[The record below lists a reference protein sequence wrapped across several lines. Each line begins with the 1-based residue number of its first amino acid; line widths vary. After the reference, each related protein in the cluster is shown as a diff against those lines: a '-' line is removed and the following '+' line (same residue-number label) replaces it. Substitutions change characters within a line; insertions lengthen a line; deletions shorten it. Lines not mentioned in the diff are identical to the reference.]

1 MDHDNRREAT
11 LEQVRVCTQVLEDK
25 KASDLTILDVSG
37 QSTVTDY
44 LVIATGMSEPHLKAM
59 RNALEEAMKASR
71 IDAIGNDRDTREG
84 WLVVDAFDF
93 MVHLFTADNREFYK
107 LEDLWRDAVP
117 IETLTANPSVG

>member
-37 QSTVTDY
+37 QSTVTDF

-59 RNALEEAMKASR
+59 RNALEEAMKANR

-117 IETLTANPSVG
+117 VEALTAGSSVG

>member
-11 LEQVRVCTQVLEDK
+11 LDQVRVCTQVLEDK

-44 LVIATGMSEPHLKAM
+44 LVVATGTSEPHLKAM
-59 RNALEEAMKASR
+59 RNALEVAMRKNG
-71 IDAIGNDRDTREG
+71 IDAIGTDRDTREG

-93 MVHLFTADNREFYK
+93 MVHLFTEKQRNYYS
-107 LEDLWRDAVP
+107 LEALWRDARPV
-117 IETLTANPSVG
+117 EVALSSSVG